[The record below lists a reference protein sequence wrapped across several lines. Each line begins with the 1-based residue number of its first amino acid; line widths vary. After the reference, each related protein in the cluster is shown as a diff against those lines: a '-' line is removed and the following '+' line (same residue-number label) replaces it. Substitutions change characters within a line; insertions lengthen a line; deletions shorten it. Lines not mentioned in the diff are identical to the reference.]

1 MAMQYDVKAA
11 TLLTSGFLVKFRTRV
26 KGISVKGTASAGAV
40 ELFDT
45 VTAPVAA
52 KYARSGT
59 TITVTENGHG
69 LLAGQTIGISFG
81 SAGGASAT
89 SGNYV
94 IATADTNTFTLT
106 DINSGTVAADTDCIY
121 ATKWIVTFR
130 FADGDVYTNYWNIP
144 GEGILAENGVYA
156 VMTNLNAT
164 SIFYG

>member
-1 MAMQYDVKAA
+1 MQYDVKAA
-11 TLLTSGFLVKFRTRV
+11 TLLNSGFLVKFRTRV
-26 KGISVKGTASAGAV
+26 KGISVKGTTSAGAV

-45 VTAPVAA
+45 VTAPVEA
-52 KYARSGT
+52 KYARSAN

-69 LLAGQTIGISFG
+69 LRAGQTIGISFDA
-81 SAGGASAT
+81 AGGVAAT

-121 ATKWIVTFR
+121 ATKWIVTFK
-130 FADGDVYTNYWNIP
+130 FSAGDVYTNYWLVP

>member
-26 KGISVKGTASAGAV
+26 KGISVKGTASAGSV

-69 LLAGQTIGISFG
+69 LLAGQTIGISFD

>member
-1 MAMQYDVKAA
+1 MTTQYDVKAA
-11 TLLTSGFLVKFRTRV
+11 TLLNSGFLVKFRTRV
-26 KGISVKGTASAGAV
+26 KGISVKGTTSAGAV

-52 KYARSGT
+52 KYARSAN

-69 LLAGQTIGISFG
+69 LRAGQTIGISFDA
-81 SAGGASAT
+81 AGGVAAT

-106 DINSGTVAADTDCIY
+106 DINSGTVAADTDCVY